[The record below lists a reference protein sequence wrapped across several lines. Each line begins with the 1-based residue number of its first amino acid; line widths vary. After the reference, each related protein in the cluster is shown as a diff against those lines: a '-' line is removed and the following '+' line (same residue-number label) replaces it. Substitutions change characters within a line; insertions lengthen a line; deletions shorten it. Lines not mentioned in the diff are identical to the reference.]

1 MILCIRDIDLLR
13 DQPESSWHITKG
25 GFPVYYLFPNVQV
38 NVGASG
44 VTLVR
49 VYPDPDDVG
58 RSVSRVSFYFDPA
71 TLAEEPHRVAQ
82 RLRIFGDIIR
92 DEDYAVAAAAQLGA
106 ESGLQ
111 DYVLFG
117 RNEPALHHYHNT
129 YRAALGMEPLELIK
143 D

>member
-1 MILCIRDIDLLR
+1 MELVASIFRQQAFDVFESGIRFRLCKRE
-13 DQPESSWHITKG
+13 QG
-25 GFPVYYLFPNVQV
+25 LFPNIQV
-38 NVGASG
+38 NVGPSG

-71 TLAEEPHRVAQ
+71 TLAEEPHRVAE
-82 RLRIFGDIIR
+82 RLQIFGNIIR
-92 DEDYAVAAAAQLGA
+92 DEDYAVAATAQLGA
-106 ESGLQ
+106 DSGVQ